1 MSVKIKREIHI
12 EAMRKAGRITG
23 EVLNLIEKTIK
34 PGITTAEI
42 DRIAEEYIRS
52 QGAAP
57 SFKGLYGYPASV
69 CVSVNNEVIHGI
81 PGKRVLKEGDI
92 VSVDTGAYIDGFHGD
107 AARTFAVGEISPKAQ
122 RLIDVTRE
130 SFFRGIKYAKNGNH
144 LCEISGAIQDYVEA
158 NGFSVVRDYVGHGI
172 GREMHE
178 DPEVPNYRCGKRGPR
193 LIKGMTLAIEPM
205 VNCGTYKVKQLKDGW
220 TVVTKDGSL
229 SAHYE
234 NTVLITDGEP
244 ELLTLVNQGVKELY
258 QKGQIVFSISGR
270 DKGRAFIIYDYN
282 DEYVFIVDG
291 DVRKLDKPKKK
302 KIIHIQMS
310 KHIDKDIRNKIETG
324 AYLLDSDI
332 KKALAKYNDKL

>member
-1 MSVKIKREIHI
+1 MIILKSAK
-12 EAMRKAGRITG
+12 
-23 EVLNLIEKTIK
+23 
-34 PGITTAEI
+34 EI
-42 DRIAEEYIRS
+42 DLMKESGKIAARALKLAGEAVAPGVTTEYIDELVGKYLVS
-52 QGAAP
+52 QGAT
-57 SFKGLYGYPASV
+57 SSSLGYGGFPKN
-69 CVSVNNEVIHGI
+69 CCISVNNEVIHGI